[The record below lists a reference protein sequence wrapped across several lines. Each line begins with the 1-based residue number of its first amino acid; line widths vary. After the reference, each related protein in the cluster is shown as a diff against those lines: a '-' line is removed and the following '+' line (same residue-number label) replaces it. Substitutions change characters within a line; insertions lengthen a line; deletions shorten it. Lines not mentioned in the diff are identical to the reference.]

1 MLICLLLLFREAHPS
16 PPSMPCARKRAA
28 RRGARLSKEAAK
40 DVANASNPDT
50 DEAALESIGCK
61 KSSRNPKHGR
71 SSSSLQAHRN
81 KYLKPGGAYD
91 NGQRYWMKHTE
102 RITAGSAFPADFLA
116 FAKNAAMVVETVH
129 EKYPGDPHMLPLFS
143 TNDKNIVLISSPPPG
158 LRDLDSMGP
167 GGIGK
172 WLERKLSPKQHLAF
186 EEDGMPPFEVGR
198 FPGVITPYVQKLLL
212 KAFDRLKALK
222 PEYGPIEPQRSMTPA
237 QHFGIWEHYLSHPI
251 ITGDSRQTKAMLARR
266 LDLVDAIHH
275 LCGVIKEHI
284 LPKLQEIADWYFP
297 GQRRT
302 QDEIHRRIR
311 KYLSRELEEY
321 PNFDFLGL
329 FTTIAVKEGSS
340 ERVHV
345 DWGDNL
351 HRYAFVFTAGDYIG
365 GDFCVPQLGNR
376 IAVPPGAVLAART
389 RLLAHCSTP
398 AQGRRLVFT
407 CFVDSMVF
415 EHIFK

>member
-50 DEAALESIGCK
+50 DKVVLESIGCK

-116 FAKNAAMVVETVH
+116 FTKNAAMVVETVH
-129 EKYPGDPHMLPLFS
+129 EKYPRDPHMLPLFS
-143 TNDKNIVLISSPPPG
+143 TNDKNIVLISCPPPG

-172 WLERKLSPKQHLAF
+172 WLEHKPSPKQHLVF

-198 FPGVITPYVQKLLL
+198 FPGVITLYVQKLLL
-212 KAFDRLKALK
+212 KVFDRLKALK
-222 PEYGPIEPQRSMTPA
+222 PEYRPIEPQRSMTPA

-251 ITGDSRQTKAMLARR
+251 ITGDSRQIKAMLARR
-266 LDLVDAIHH
+266 LELVDAIH

-284 LPKLQEIADWYFP
+284 LPKLQEIADWYFL
-297 GQRRT
+297 GQHRT
-302 QDEIHRRIR
+302 QDE
-311 KYLSRELEEY
+311 LNLEEY

-340 ERVHV
+340 ERVNV

-351 HRYAFVFTAGDYIG
+351 HRYAFVFMAGDYIG
-365 GDFCVPQLGNR
+365 ADFCVPQLGNR
-376 IAVPPGAVLAART
+376 IAVPPGAVLAACT
-389 RLLAHCSTP
+389 RLLAHCSNP
-398 AQGRRLVFT
+398 AQGCCLVFT
-407 CFVDSMVF
+407 GFVDSMLF

>member
-1 MLICLLLLFREAHPS
+1 MLICLLLLFCEAHPS
-16 PPSMPCARKRAA
+16 PPSMLCARKRAA
-28 RRGARLSKEAAK
+28 RREARLSKEAAK
-40 DVANASNPDT
+40 DVANASIPDT
-50 DEAALESIGCK
+50 DEAVLESIGCK

-102 RITAGSAFPADFLA
+102 CITAGSAFPVDFLT

-129 EKYPGDPHMLPLFS
+129 EK
-143 TNDKNIVLISSPPPG
+143 
-158 LRDLDSMGP
+158 
-167 GGIGK
+167 
-172 WLERKLSPKQHLAF
+172 
-186 EEDGMPPFEVGR
+186 
-198 FPGVITPYVQKLLL
+198 
-212 KAFDRLKALK
+212 
-222 PEYGPIEPQRSMTPA
+222 
-237 QHFGIWEHYLSHPI
+237 
-251 ITGDSRQTKAMLARR
+251 
-266 LDLVDAIHH
+266 
-275 LCGVIKEHI
+275 
-284 LPKLQEIADWYFP
+284 
-297 GQRRT
+297 
-302 QDEIHRRIR
+302 RIR
-311 KYLSRELEEY
+311 KYLSRDLEEY

-407 CFVDSMVF
+407 CFVDSMLF
-415 EHIFK
+415 EQIFK

>member
-50 DEAALESIGCK
+50 NKAALESIGCK
-61 KSSRNPKHGR
+61 NPQGAQYNKILNPKHGR

-102 RITAGSAFPADFLA
+102 CITAGSAFPVDFLA

-129 EKYPGDPHMLPLFS
+129 EQYPGDPHMLPLFS

-251 ITGDSRQTKAMLARR
+251 ITGDSRQIKAMLARR
-266 LDLVDAIHH
+266 PDLVDAIHH
-275 LCGVIKEHI
+275 LCELIKEHI
-284 LPKLQEIADWYFP
+284 LPKLQEIVDWYFP

-302 QDEIHRRIR
+302 QDELRIC
-311 KYLSRELEEY
+311 KYLSRDLEEY

-365 GDFCVPQLGNR
+365 GDFS
-376 IAVPPGAVLAART
+376 
-389 RLLAHCSTP
+389 HCSTP
-398 AQGRRLVFT
+398 AQGRCLVFT
-407 CFVDSMVF
+407 CFVDSMLF